1 MVVRT
6 DYILE
11 LIEQCTQALLAA
23 VGRKKAEE
31 AEAELARAVGSW
43 TGLDLDFTI
52 QLPTDTLLQML
63 GAGSLGAEQRLLLVG
78 QAIALRC
85 LVLRERGEG
94 AQAEPLIEKANRLIA
109 AALEGRPDL
118 NNEGLQAV
126 LAALNG

>member
-63 GAGSLGAEQRLLLVG
+63 GAGSLGAEQRLLLV
-78 QAIALRC
+78 
-85 LVLRERGEG
+85 
-94 AQAEPLIEKANRLIA
+94 
-109 AALEGRPDL
+109 
-118 NNEGLQAV
+118 
-126 LAALNG
+126 